1 MNPGE
6 YLSPM
11 PRKHFVQCPVVSGY
25 VTARLQAQ
33 DWFAPTISGAPTNM
47 MVTFE
52 NVGNTYFS
60 VVLNECDGHATSD
73 PRYKLAGF
81 TGTAVALC
89 PGGYQS
95 LMLQGKRKFLELAC
109 TGTTTGKLRMQIES
123 NRQWTL
129 LGFAKDDTMSTVGY
143 PPALW
148 QAKEVPGPLT

>member
-11 PRKHFVQCPVVSGY
+11 PRKTLVQVPVVSGY

-33 DWFAPTISGAPTNM
+33 DWFAPAISGAPTNM

-52 NVGNTYFS
+52 NVGNTFFS
-60 VVLNECDGHATSD
+60 VVLNECDDRSTSG
-73 PRYKLAGF
+73 PRYRVTGF
-81 TGTAVALC
+81 TGTAAFLR
-89 PGGYQS
+89 PGGYQT
-95 LMLQGKRKFLELAC
+95 LMLQGKRKYLEVAC
-109 TGTTTGKLRMQIES
+109 TGTTTGNLRMQIES
-123 NRQWTL
+123 NRQFVEC
-129 LGFAKDDTMSTVGY
+129 GFDRTDNMSTIGY